1 MVQKR
6 TMRQRLFRVF
16 TVVGAIVTGIVLLS
30 MMVSIARCAFEEGVP
45 DTTILEVNLE
55 QPLVEGS
62 ASDPV
67 AKLMGQGGMS
77 LRDLVE
83 AIERAGSDDRVVGLV
98 AYVGGGGLGMATI
111 EEVRDAV
118 IQFRDRGK
126 FAVVFSETFGE
137 GAAGNGGY
145 YLATAFDEIWLQPSG
160 DVGLTGL
167 MAESP
172 FIKGTLELL
181 GVTFR
186 GDHRKEYKNALNL
199 FTERY
204 FTSAH
209 REATK
214 AIMNDAFGQ
223 IVGAIAGRR
232 GLSEDGVR
240 KLADRGPYVAQEA
253 LEAGLVDKLGY
264 RDEALEAIKARA
276 GEDSQLLFAS
286 HYLERAGR
294 PHENGEKIALIYG
307 VGPVMR
313 GPSGIDPLFGGPSMG
328 SDTVAGAIRAAV
340 ADDDVKAIVFRVDSP
355 GGSYVASDTIWRE
368 TMRAKDAGKP
378 VVVSMGNVAGSGGY
392 FVAMGAAKIV
402 AHPSTITGSIGVLT
416 GKPLTRE
423 LWSRFGITWDEV
435 HTSRNATTW
444 SSLHDYT
451 MEGWGRLQVSLD
463 RIYEDF
469 TGKVAT
475 GRGLSIERVQEIAK
489 GRIWSGVRAKEIGLV
504 DELGGY
510 ATALRLA
517 REEAGL
523 DADAEIE
530 LRVFPPERSMLAAL
544 LADEPESSEAAG
556 SASVEVDALGRLRPV
571 VEQLRLLGLASGA
584 HGVLSMPPV
593 QIGP

>member
-1 MVQKR
+1 
-6 TMRQRLFRVF
+6 
-16 TVVGAIVTGIVLLS
+16 
-30 MMVSIARCAFEEGVP
+30 
-45 DTTILEVNLE
+45 
-55 QPLVEGS
+55 
-62 ASDPV
+62 
-67 AKLMGQGGMS
+67 
-77 LRDLVE
+77 
-83 AIERAGSDDRVVGLV
+83 
-98 AYVGGGGLGMATI
+98 MATI

-118 IQFRDRGK
+118 IRFREQGK

-137 GAAGNGGY
+137 GTAGNGGY

-172 FIKGTLELL
+172 FLKGALELL
-181 GVTFR
+181 EVGFR

-214 AIMNDAFGQ
+214 AIMDDAFAQ
-223 IVGAIAGRR
+223 VVGAIASRR
-232 GLSEDGVR
+232 GLSKDAVR
-240 KLADRGPYVAQEA
+240 RLADGGPHVAHEA
-253 LEAGLVDKLGY
+253 LDAGLVDRLGY
-264 RDEALEAIKARA
+264 RDEALEAIKAKA
-276 GEDSQLLFAS
+276 GEDARLLFAS

-294 PHENGEKIALIYG
+294 PHDSGETIALIYG
-307 VGPVMR
+307 VGPVVR

-328 SDTVAGAIRAAV
+328 SDTVAAAIRAAV

-368 TMRAKDAGKP
+368 TMRAKEAGKP
-378 VVVSMGNVAGSGGY
+378 IVVSMGNVAGSGGY

-402 AHPSTITGSIGVLT
+402 AQPSTITGSIGVLT
-416 GKPLTRE
+416 GKYLTRA

-435 HTSRNATTW
+435 HTSKNATTW

-451 MEGWGRLQVSLD
+451 YEGWGRVQVGLD
-463 RIYEDF
+463 RVYEDF
-469 TGKVAT
+469 TSKVAA
-475 GRGLSIERVQEIAK
+475 GRNMSIERVQEIAK
-489 GRIWSGVRAKEIGLV
+489 GRIWSGARAKEIGLV

-523 DADAEIE
+523 DADTPIE
-530 LRVFPPERSMLAAL
+530 LRVFPAERSMLAAL
-544 LADEPESSEAAG
+544 LADEPDNSEAAG
-556 SASVEVDALGRLRPV
+556 SAAVQIDTLGRLRPW
-571 VEQLRLLGLASGA
+571 VEQLRLLGLAAGA
-584 HGVLSMPPV
+584 HGVLTMPAV
-593 QIGP
+593 QLGP